1 MSRDFITQRRL
12 NRQYDQAQAQFD
24 ALTPQ
29 EAADKM
35 ELDPISERMAI
46 TATSQM
52 RLAALNVAF
61 MLSAV
66 LTDGEYDDEELLP
79 SEVLDG
85 LMIEA
90 FTDDDDDDSDMDEID
105 ENVRITF
112 SAHVSDALSTLGVED
127 AVIADLFDDE
137 IEVAD
142 AACLAAAETVL
153 ENMPDDGEAFDEFVA
168 GFAYSDD
175 GGDEEDEESFDGMND
190 EYQFDAAKKKKLRAG
205 KKTVK
210 KVNGKTLVYK
220 AVKAIRNGKKVTINK
235 RISGK
240 VKLNASQRAGLKKA
254 RRKAGTSSA
263 IRKQMRSFGK
273 GLRANIYKGNPKRLK
288 ALKNAGYARSTKANF
303 GK

>member
-12 NRQYDQAQAQFD
+12 ARQYDQAQFD

-137 IEVAD
+137 IDVAD

-168 GFAYSDD
+168 SFAYSDD
-175 GGDEEDEESFDGMND
+175 GGDEDDEESFDGMSD
-190 EYQFDAAKKKKLRAG
+190 EYQFDAAKKKLRAG

-235 RISGK
+235 RISGN
-240 VKLNASQRAGLKKA
+240 VKLNAGQRAGLKKA

-273 GLRANIYKGNPKRLK
+273 GLRANIYKGNPNRLK